1 MAADKGDL
9 NSPCLKA
16 TLVSQAAEEP
26 VVGSLHQAMMPTT
39 VTAGPHLIV
48 MLQTLPLSA
57 SECHHSE
64 KGSRSVRHGALR
76 HRRQVDARAHAS
88 PLPFG
93 DHRTSVW
100 SPKKRPRELDRHTTR
115 SPPTARW
122 STSAWPSSS
131 PGLHSRGRSPRTR
144 VVDRLGSRSSWLWTL
159 FTRTHRLIDAERRPH
174 RDPKLV
180 WRNGGP
186 LNSSHGASRS
196 TRSPSMCP
204 REFALRR

>member
-1 MAADKGDL
+1 LRGGRARLYGLSCDELSAATGRWAADKGDL
-9 NSPCLKA
+9 NGPCLKA

-26 VVGSLHQAMMPTT
+26 VVGSLHQAMLPTT

-100 SPKKRPRELDRHTTR
+100 PPKKRPRELDRHTTR
-115 SPPTARW
+115 SRQRPAGRPAPGPAVPPVCTHVDD
-122 STSAWPSSS
+122 PQV
-131 PGLHSRGRSPRTR
+131 PGL
-144 VVDRLGSRSSWLWTL
+144 
-159 FTRTHRLIDAERRPH
+159 
-174 RDPKLV
+174 
-180 WRNGGP
+180 
-186 LNSSHGASRS
+186 
-196 TRSPSMCP
+196 
-204 REFALRR
+204 